1 MYVMTEEDV
10 RFCEEMA
17 EWQKS
22 HPGNFDVVF
31 LAFRDKLWELA
42 KKYHLNPDDA
52 FKIYISNYEKYV
64 NKK

>member
-22 HPGNFDVVF
+22 HPGKFDVVF

-42 KKYHLNPDDA
+42 KK
-52 FKIYISNYEKYV
+52 ISS
-64 NKK
+64 

>member
-22 HPGNFDVVF
+22 HPGKFDVVF

-42 KKYHLNPDDA
+42 KNIILIQLMLLKYIVVTTKNM
-52 FKIYISNYEKYV
+52 
-64 NKK
+64 